1 MRIGLLDGG
10 PAKLSEG
17 AMDTT
22 RVVDAIANATVGGV
36 LASLERILLAGLIF
50 AVVILVVW
58 AAVAFVMWR
67 FFRRAL

>member
-1 MRIGLLDGG
+1 
-10 PAKLSEG
+10 
-17 AMDTT
+17 MDTT